1 MGLFSKIFGPSFEQS
16 CDKLAAG
23 AQLVFNESDRVC
35 ENIISIY
42 NEEVLL
48 GQRGENRQ
56 PVQLSQTTLLGWKCT
71 GLVPLFERLMQ
82 LHPSEKERAF
92 KLTGV
97 FISGL
102 GNMHPTE
109 KLEKG
114 ADYNPFRLLL
124 MQTMMSDSGI
134 LQPLDYDHIISQYK
148 QSLSKLIGRAEDV
161 SDLVSRYEQSNMLL
175 SNAVTALEL
184 PNKIF

>member
-1 MGLFSKIFGPSFEQS
+1 MGLFSRIFGPSFEQS

-48 GQRGENRQ
+48 GQRGDNRQ

-109 KLEKG
+109 KLEKD

-124 MQTMMSDSGI
+124 MQTMMSGSGI
-134 LQPLDYDHIISQYK
+134 LQPLDCDHIVSQYK
-148 QSLSKLIGRAEDV
+148 MALSKLKGRPEDV
-161 SDLVSRYEQSNMLL
+161 ADLISRYEQSNTLL